1 MKISD
6 EFPTEEKISLGIA
19 LSIPDIEPIK
29 PNFSTS
35 DLKIKTEMMDEIKE
49 EEKDKVKEEIMD
61 ETEIKMEITDDE
73 L

>member
-19 LSIPDIEPIK
+19 LNIVDISPIK
-29 PNFSTS
+29 PNFSPS
-35 DLKIKTEMMDEIKE
+35 DLKIKTEMMDEIK